1 MKEYRIIV
9 KGDDY
14 STDKQRTTSIS
25 LEDLKYFKPLIQAI
39 IKKRKELGQ
48 NWTTETELVK
58 DNKSASGWTEV
69 QKVYN
74 IYAEFDKEIVRK
86 FFRYVPIGRLYKI
99 YEIEIIKVEEINID
113 DI

>member
-1 MKEYRIIV
+1 MEKYRIIV

-14 STDKQRTTSIS
+14 STDKQKTTSIS
-25 LEDLKYFKPLIQAI
+25 YEELKYFKPLIQSI
-39 IKKRKELGQ
+39 IKKRKEIGQ

-58 DNKSASGWTEV
+58 DNKSVSGWTEV

-74 IYAEFDKEIVRK
+74 IYPEFDNNIIRK

>member
-1 MKEYRIIV
+1 MEKYRIIV

-25 LEDLKYFKPLIQAI
+25 LEDLKYFKPLIKAI
-39 IKKRKELGQ
+39 IKKRKEPGK

-58 DNKSASGWTEV
+58 DNKSSSGWTEV
-69 QKVYN
+69 QKVYD
-74 IYAEFDKEIVRK
+74 IYPEFDKEIVRK